1 MNLAQYQ
8 HTFRHWLVSAS
19 DETAQ
24 LLGNKTA
31 GLAVYQNNYRAQL
44 VGCLEQ
50 AFPNLR
56 RWVGEEAF
64 LAASITH
71 IDQHPPH
78 AWTLDAYPE
87 GFHQTLSE
95 LFPNNPDVHELA
107 WIESSLNEAFVA
119 ADAQPLPLEALASVD
134 WDTASLQLTPS
145 LRCHALTTNAEA
157 IWSALWQQTAT
168 PEATMRAEAGG
179 LLVWRRQFT
188 SRLREVDA
196 LEFQAVKNLQ
206 RDGSFAG
213 LCEFLVGQLGE
224 EKGIARA
231 GELLAGWI
239 ASELIV
245 GIAEVA
251 MPAPTFDPVFS
262 DRPR

>member
-1 MNLAQYQ
+1 MNLAQWQ
-8 HTFRHWLVSAS
+8 QAFHAWLVSAS
-19 DETAQ
+19 DESAQ
-24 LLGNKTA
+24 VLGNKTA

-87 GFHQTLSE
+87 GFGQTLSE

-107 WIESSLNEAFVA
+107 WIESSLNQAFVA
-119 ADAQPLPLEALASVD
+119 ADARSLLLEDLASVD

-157 IWSALWQQTAT
+157 IWSALWQQTPA
-168 PEATMRAEAGG
+168 PEAMMLAEAGG

-188 SRLREVDA
+188 SRLRQVDA
-196 LEFQAVKNLQ
+196 LEFEAVVHLQ
-206 RDGSFAG
+206 GDGSFAG
-213 LCEFLVGQLGE
+213 LCEFLVGLLGE
-224 EKGIARA
+224 EEGVARA
-231 GELLAGWI
+231 GELLAGWVG
-239 ASELIV
+239 SELIV
-245 GIAEVA
+245 GIAE
-251 MPAPTFDPVFS
+251 APVSSP
-262 DRPR
+262 

>member
-1 MNLAQYQ
+1 MNLAQFQ
-8 HTFRHWLVSAS
+8 STFCHWLVSAS
-19 DETAQ
+19 DESAE
-24 LLGNKTA
+24 LLGNKSA

-64 LAASITH
+64 LAASISH

-87 GFHQTLSE
+87 GFHQTLSA

-119 ADAQPLPLEALASVD
+119 ADARPLPLEALASVD

-145 LRCHALTTNAEA
+145 LRCHELTTNAEA
-157 IWSALWQQTAT
+157 IWCALWQQTPV
-168 PEATMRAEAGG
+168 PEATMLAEAGG
-179 LLVWRRQFT
+179 LLVWRRQFI
-188 SRLREVDA
+188 SRLRQVDA
-196 LEFQAVKNLQ
+196 LEFQAVVHL
-206 RDGSFAG
+206 RGDGSFAG
-213 LCEFLVGQLGE
+213 LCEFLVGRLGE
-224 EKGIARA
+224 EEGVARA

-239 ASELIV
+239 ASELVV
-245 GIAEVA
+245 GVAE
-251 MPAPTFDPVFS
+251 APVPG
-262 DRPR
+262 P